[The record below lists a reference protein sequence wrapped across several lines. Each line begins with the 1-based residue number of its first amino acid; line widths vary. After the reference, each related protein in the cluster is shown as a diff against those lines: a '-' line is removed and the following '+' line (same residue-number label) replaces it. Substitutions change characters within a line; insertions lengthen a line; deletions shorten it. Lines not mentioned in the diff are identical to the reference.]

1 MNLRPVP
8 WIVAPIVLSAGV
20 LWLSAQEK
28 KVPEGVK
35 VPELASMLQ
44 GREKELGQKEAQ
56 LRELEQRL
64 NTLQGS
70 LDKDRNDLVGRE
82 KAVQEALAKLE
93 SLRLRPPVD
102 PQLVRTTEAM
112 DPVAGAKSIKEM
124 AAINLDLTTGL
135 LGAMTPKKAAK
146 LMDQVAL
153 LDAPLA
159 GRLMERVGKSRAQ
172 EKEKG
177 KA

>member
-8 WIVAPIVLSAGV
+8 WIVAPVALSAGV

-35 VPELASMLQ
+35 VPELAEKLQ
-44 GREKELGQKEAQ
+44 AKEKDIFQKEAQ

-64 NTLQGS
+64 ATLQGT
-70 LDKDRNDLVGRE
+70 LDKDRNDMLVRE
-82 KAVQEALAKLE
+82 KTVQDALAKLE
-93 SLRLRPPVD
+93 SLKLRPPVD

-124 AAINLDLTTGL
+124 AAINLELTTGL
-135 LGAMTPKKAAK
+135 LGAMQPKKAAR

-159 GRLMERVGKSRAQ
+159 GKLMERVGKSRAQ
-172 EKEKG
+172 EQT
-177 KA
+177 KAKT